1 MMEDQHTSTDEANA
15 FILQKEPT
23 DAEIRE
29 LLYYFQGVASR
40 GARRQVIAKARMCSR
55 APSKAV
61 SYFEQSED

>member
-1 MMEDQHTSTDEANA
+1 MINEQHKSKDAA
-15 FILQKEPT
+15 PVLMLQKEPT
-23 DAEIRE
+23 EAEIRE

-61 SYFEQSED
+61 SYFEQIED